1 MLDPDAGPPELAW
14 RQSLY
19 GGSGAPR
26 KIDQAANKFFG
37 LMTIGDDR
45 AIDATYILGNI
56 VYKKG
61 AKTTPSAQQ
70 D

>member
-26 KIDQAANKFFG
+26 NIDEAANKFFG

-45 AIDATYILGNI
+45 AIDVTYILGNI

-61 AKTTPSAQQ
+61 AKAVPSAGQ